1 MSVLSWKTDP
11 AHVCGTMQN
20 NVRRSL
26 LRGSSGCTQSP
37 KAQIQQ
43 HLLLNILCFV
53 HMVLVITCFGADW
66 ELHFFRV
73 SFGFAPGFAL
83 LRFLLVCLRGFA
95 SLGCFWVGLRASMER
110 GLGLHFFSSF
120 GFCFR
125 LHSFRV
131 SCGWA

>member
-1 MSVLSWKTDP
+1 M
-11 AHVCGTMQN
+11 
-20 NVRRSL
+20 
-26 LRGSSGCTQSP
+26 
-37 KAQIQQ
+37 
-43 HLLLNILCFV
+43 
-53 HMVLVITCFGADW
+53 HMLLVITCFGADW

-95 SLGCFWVGLRASMER
+95 SVGCFWVGLRASMER

-131 SCGWA
+131 SCGLASGFASLGCLWVE